1 MMLFEWNLIG
11 FFPIFHTWLA
21 FFIGAACVQR
31 SFQQSN
37 NVSTALQRLMNDD
50 GSKLR
55 PYNGGPP
62 VQVDLGL
69 DVERLSDVSAST
81 MDFSLTMY
89 LREYWHDPR
98 LAHNST
104 SHLILQG
111 LDVDMVWSPDIFFIN
126 EKSAKVH
133 EVTYKNKLIYIL
145 PNGSVSMSMRLSATL
160 ACHMSLEFF
169 PMDSQTCKI
178 EMSSYAY
185 NTAEM
190 TLNLSKEDVAI
201 DTDMEI
207 PSFKFLKFEVNNKI
221 MSFSTGQ
228 IMGHFHICEI
238 RLEFERQMQAY
249 LLTVYIPSCLL
260 VTIAW
265 LSFWIDARAAPA
277 RITLGITTVL
287 TVTTM
292 TSGILERLPIVTYAK
307 AIDIWLAACLLFVF
321 LCLLEYAWANYLVV
335 LEQSRIKKRKS
346 LKSTKKKEAANNE
359 DNNFDE
365 CSETIEVESCTERHL
380 TALRLDKM
388 SRIFFPVIFALFN
401 LIYWPVYLY
410 KGDVIL
416 LSKFGSK

>member
-1 MMLFEWNLIG
+1 MMLFEMIYRG
-11 FFPIFHTWLA
+11 FFPIFHAWFTL
-21 FFIGAACVQR
+21 FIAAACVQR
-31 SFQQSN
+31 SFQQST
-37 NVSTALQRLMNDD
+37 NVSKALHRLMNDD

-55 PYNGGPP
+55 PYYGGPP
-62 VQVDLGL
+62 VHVDLGL
-69 DVERLSDVSAST
+69 EVERLGDISAAS

-98 LAHNST
+98 LANNLT

-111 LDVDMVWSPDIFFIN
+111 QDVDMVWSPDIFFIN
-126 EKSAKVH
+126 EKSAKIH
-133 EVTYKNKLIYIL
+133 EVTYNNKLIYIL

-160 ACHMSLEFF
+160 ACHMSLEYF

-185 NTAEM
+185 NTDEM
-190 TLNLSKEDVAI
+190 TLHLSDEDVII
-201 DTDMEI
+201 DRNMEI
-207 PSFKFLKFEVNNKI
+207 PGFELLDFKVKNRI
-221 MSFSTGQ
+221 MSYSTG
-228 IMGHFHICEI
+228 HFNICEI

-335 LEQSRIKKRKS
+335 LEQRRIKKRKS
-346 LKSTKKKEAANNE
+346 LRSMKKKETANSE
-359 DNNFDE
+359 DMNLDA
-365 CSETIEVESCTERHL
+365 CSETIEIEYLTERHL

-388 SRIFFPVIFALFN
+388 SRYLFPVIFVLFN
-401 LIYWPVYLY
+401 LIYWPYYLY

-416 LSKFGSK
+416 LSKFGNN

>member
-1 MMLFEWNLIG
+1 MMLFERNYRG
-11 FFPIFHTWLA
+11 FFHSIFHTWLA
-21 FFIGAACVQR
+21 LFISAACVHR

-37 NVSTALQRLMNDD
+37 NVSTALQKLMNDD

-55 PYNGGPP
+55 PNHGGDP
-62 VQVDLGL
+62 VFVDLGL
-69 DVERLSDVSAST
+69 RVERLSDVSARS

-160 ACHMSLEFF
+160 ACHMSLEYF
-169 PMDSQTCKI
+169 PMDSQTCNI
-178 EMSSYAY
+178 SMSSYAY
-185 NTAEM
+185 NDKEM
-190 TLNLSKEDVAI
+190 TLHLSEDAVAI

-207 PSFKFLKFEVNNKI
+207 PSFKFLKSEVYNT
-221 MSFSTGQ
+221 MMPFSTGN
-228 IMGHFHICEI
+228 FHICEI
-238 RLEFERQMQAY
+238 RLAFERQMQAY
-249 LLTVYIPSCLL
+249 LLTVYIPSYLL

-335 LEQSRIKKRKS
+335 LEQRRIKKRKS
-346 LKSTKKKEAANNE
+346 LRFTKKKEETAKGE
-359 DNNFDE
+359 DINLDA
-365 CSETIEVESCTERHL
+365 CSETIELEYLTERHL
-380 TALRLDKM
+380 TALRLDRF
-388 SRIFFPVIFALFN
+388 SRILFPVIFAIFN
-401 LIYWPVYLY
+401 LIYWPYYLN
-410 KGDVIL
+410 KGDDIL
-416 LSKFGSK
+416 LDK